1 MIDKILWASDGSKD
15 SIEALNYAELLAR
28 KFKAEIIGL
37 QVMLD
42 YYGISDN
49 LPADEKI
56 KFTKWVEETELKE
69 RRGLENIAKD
79 FKEKGISFR
88 IEVEKGIP
96 HREILKVAD
105 KEKVDLIA
113 LGKGRAI
120 EKVLL
125 GGTALK
131 VLRGSSI
138 PVLTAREAKKNLDIK
153 RILVPTDISHGL
165 SKDFKY
171 AVKLSK
177 ELGAIIYLLN
187 IIEVGE
193 YDFPLEIVEQ
203 LKGFSFK
210 EIKENIGKVK
220 IEERTETHIEVAKN
234 AWRGIVKFAEEK
246 DIDLIVMM
254 TYGGRKKYKEDFIGS
269 VAEKVIQE
277 SPCPVITMSP

>member
-1 MIDKILWASDGSKD
+1 MIDKILWATDGSKD

-37 QVMLD
+37 AVILD
-42 YYGISDN
+42 YYGISAN

-69 RRGLENIAKD
+69 RKALENIAKNL
-79 FKEKGISFR
+79 KEKGISFT

-96 HREILKVAD
+96 HIEILRVAE

-125 GGTALK
+125 GGTAIK
-131 VLRGSSI
+131 VLRRSSF
-138 PVLTAREAKKNLDIK
+138 PVLTASEGRKGLDIK
-153 RILVPTDISHGL
+153 RILVPTDMSHGL

-177 ELGAIIYLLN
+177 EFGAIIHLLN

-193 YDFPLEIVEQ
+193 FDFPLEIAQQ

-210 EIKENIGKVK
+210 EIVENIGKVK
-220 IEERTETHIEVAKN
+220 IEERVETHIEVAKN

-254 TYGGRKKYKEDFIGS
+254 TYGGRKHKGDFIGS

-277 SPCPVITMSP
+277 SAGPVITLTP

>member
-37 QVMLD
+37 QVILD
-42 YYGISDN
+42 YYGISEN

-56 KFTKWVEETELKE
+56 KFTKWVEETELKD
-69 RRGLENIAKD
+69 RKTLENIAKD
-79 FKEKGISFR
+79 FKEKGISFK

-96 HREILKVAD
+96 HREIFRVAD

-125 GGTALK
+125 GGTAIK
-131 VLRGSSI
+131 VLRRSSL
-138 PVLTAREAKKNLDIK
+138 PVLTVREGRKGLDIK
-153 RILVPTDISHGL
+153 RILVPTDMSHGL

-177 ELGAIIYLLN
+177 EFGAIIHLLN

-193 YDFPLEIVEQ
+193 FDFPLEIVEQ
-203 LKGFSFK
+203 LKGFSFR
-210 EIKENIGKVK
+210 ELKENIGKVN
-220 IEERTETHIEVAKN
+220 IEERIETRIEVAKN

-254 TYGGRKKYKEDFIGS
+254 TYGGRKYKGDFIGS